1 MNYVDHSAAIVVA
14 RFSDGQATALSS
26 GPFMLQ
32 DQSMELTAANPLS
45 PMLAKAVDNVPE
57 SDSVPGGLSYEPK
70 WDGFRAIVY
79 FDGEHT
85 EIGSRGS
92 KMLTRYFPELTD
104 AFARLLPSGC
114 VLDGEIVV
122 RTGEPGAQRLD
133 WEALSQRIHPAD
145 SRVRRLSEETPAMFI
160 AFDLLGLGED
170 NLLDAPFATRRAALE
185 KLVGALPDPIYLA
198 QTTQDVDLARRWLVE
213 FEGAGLD
220 GVVAKPLTA
229 AYAPGKRVM
238 LKIKHHRTA
247 DVVLL
252 GYRVHK
258 SGSGV
263 GSLLLGLYDSDGE
276 LRSVGGASAFSDR
289 RRQELVDE
297 LAPLV
302 LRDEKDEIVTGETDR
317 SRFSS
322 GKDVSFV
329 KLEPTRVLEVRY
341 DQMEGMRFRHTVQ
354 FDRWRPDRDA
364 RSCTFEQ
371 LDRPIAYDLS
381 QVLV

>member
-1 MNYVDHSAAIVVA
+1 MHL
-14 RFSDGQATALSS
+14 FATT
-26 GPFMLQ
+26 PV
-32 DQSMELTAANPLS
+32 S
-45 PMLAKAVDNVPE
+45 PMLAKAVDAVPE
-57 SDSVPGGLSYEPK
+57 QDSVPGGLSYEPK

-92 KMLTRYFPELTD
+92 KMLTRYFPELTE
-104 AFARLLPSGC
+104 AFARLLPSPC

-122 RTGEPGAQRLD
+122 RTGEPGAERLD

-145 SRVRRLSEETPAMFI
+145 SRVRKLAEETPAKFV
-160 AFDLLGLGED
+160 AFDLLGAGD
-170 NLLDAPFATRRAALE
+170 DSFLDDPFAKRREALE
-185 KLVGALPDPIYLA
+185 QLVGKLPDPIYLA
-198 QTTQDVDLARRWLVE
+198 QTTTDVELARQWLVE

-220 GVVAKPLTA
+220 GVVAKPLA
-229 AYAPGKRVM
+229 APYSPGKRLM
-238 LKIKHHRTA
+238 LKVKHHRTA

-263 GSLLLGLYDSDGE
+263 GSLLLGLYDADGE
-276 LRSVGGASAFSDR
+276 LRNVGGASAFSDKR
-289 RRQELVDE
+289 RLELVDE

-302 LRDEKDEIVTGETDR
+302 LRDETGDIVTGETDR

-329 KLEPTRVLEVRY
+329 KLEPTRVIEVRY
-341 DQMEGMRFRHTVQ
+341 DQMEGMRFRHTAQ

-364 RSCTFEQ
+364 RSCTFDQ

-381 QVLV
+381 RVLV